1 LLLRVSSHFA
11 DFLFHYFFPPSLN
24 NHCFGSFALKL
35 DFPPSLSEYI
45 APLEIDLR
53 RFIIFI
59 LRHKFLSEVG
69 VRTYVSKGVED
80 ALGWAQLID
89 VVELI
94 SNEEILFVGEG
105 ELCLL
110 FFD

>member
-1 LLLRVSSHFA
+1 
-11 DFLFHYFFPPSLN
+11 
-24 NHCFGSFALKL
+24 
-35 DFPPSLSEYI
+35 
-45 APLEIDLR
+45 
-53 RFIIFI
+53 
-59 LRHKFLSEVG
+59 